1 MISLF
6 MMLALFAVIA
16 LSLAA
21 GVGLG
26 YAIIFGILHAFDRS
40 RLSAK
45 AASSCALTTSAG
57 ND

>member
-1 MISLF
+1 